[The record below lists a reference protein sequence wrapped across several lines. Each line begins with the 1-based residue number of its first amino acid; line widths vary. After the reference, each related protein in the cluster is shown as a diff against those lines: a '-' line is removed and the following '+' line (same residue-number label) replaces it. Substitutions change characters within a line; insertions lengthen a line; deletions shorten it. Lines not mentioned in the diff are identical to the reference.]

1 MELYD
6 IALNLIQTRIPGFR
20 KGTDV
25 PAYTHSEHVYDT
37 LVRYGLSED
46 ICLAGLLHDIVE
58 DGDTSLEELS
68 SLGFSDRTVALVSLC
83 SHDMSLHDGDARW
96 VKMIARL
103 IEANDRAAWLI
114 KLADL
119 FDNAQSADTMS
130 PARARFNKEVK
141 VPLLLSVTKELAGDH
156 GIWKELEDF
165 YEKNSSVISSDHQTV

>member
-25 PAYTHSEHVYDT
+25 PAYTHSEHVYDM
-37 LVRYGLSED
+37 LVRYGLSEE
-46 ICLAGLLHDIVE
+46 ICLAGLLHDVIE

-68 SLGFSDRTVALVSLC
+68 SLGFSDRTVELVSLC
-83 SHDMSLHDGDARW
+83 THDMTSSEGGDALW

-103 IEANDRAAWLI
+103 IDAKDRGAWLI

-141 VPLLLSVTKELAGDH
+141 VPLLLAVTKEVAGDH
-156 GIWKELEDF
+156 GIWNELAEF
-165 YEKNSSVISSDHQTV
+165 YEKNG